1 MSESVNKL
9 FNPKDDQILKSPLP
23 SVVSHCLFFQRPTG
37 ELIGEVELQW
47 VSETLEEK
55 PDSFVWISLI
65 NPSTALLAQVKE
77 EFYLHELAIEDA
89 SRKHQRTKIETYGD
103 TLFIVLK
110 TMQQRGEHLD
120 FGATYVFLAERYII
134 SIRQN
139 NTLPDHR
146 VVDVCLN
153 NPAKLKQGP
162 GFIFHA
168 IMDHIVD
175 QYMPVIE
182 QFDERL
188 ADLERYIFSDRFSRR
203 TLRNLYYLKQE
214 LSHFRLAVAPMQ
226 EVCSFFITHKQIET
240 AHYISK
246 QSVPYFR
253 DIQDHVL
260 TTLDVTNSQS
270 EMLKVAMDTYLALV
284 SMSQSEVVKRLASWA
299 GILAVPTL
307 VASIYGMNFAHMPEL
322 QWHYGYFAALAF
334 MLLICLYL
342 YYRFK
347 RANWL

>member
-9 FNPKDDQILKSPLP
+9 FKPYDEEQQRSLP
-23 SVVSHCLFFQRPTG
+23 SSVSHCLFFQRSTG

-55 PDSFVWISLI
+55 PDSFVWISLTR
-65 NPSTALLAQVKE
+65 PSQALLAQVKE
-77 EFYLHELAIEDA
+77 EFGLHELAIEDA
-89 SRKHQRTKIETYGD
+89 GRQHQRTKIETYND

-110 TMQQRGEHLD
+110 TMQQRERLE
-120 FGATYVFLAERYII
+120 FGATYVFLAERFII

-146 VVDVCLN
+146 VVDACMN
-153 NPAKLKQGP
+153 NSAKLKQGP

-182 QFDERL
+182 QFDQRL
-188 ADLERYIFSDRFSRR
+188 GDLESFIFSDRFSRR

-226 EVCSFFITHKQIET
+226 EVCSFFITHKQTET

-284 SMSQSEVVKRLASWA
+284 SMSQSEIVKRLASWA

-307 VASIYGMNFAHMPEL
+307 VASIYGMNFSYMPEL
-322 QWHYGYFAALAF
+322 QWHYGYFAVVAF
-334 MLLICLYL
+334 MLLICVYL
-342 YYRFK
+342 YFRFK
-347 RANWL
+347 QARWL

>member
-1 MSESVNKL
+1 MSESVNNLLNKK
-9 FNPKDDQILKSPLP
+9 KDDTPATAELS
-23 SVVSHCLFFQRPTG
+23 SVSHCLFFQRSTG
-37 ELIGEVELQW
+37 QLIGEVELQW

-55 PDSFVWISLI
+55 PDSFVWISLLR
-65 NPSTALLAQVKE
+65 PSTALLAQVKE
-77 EFYLHELAIEDA
+77 EFGLHELAIEDA
-89 SRKHQRTKIETYGD
+89 GRLHQRTKIESYGD
-103 TLFIVLK
+103 TLFVVLK
-110 TMQQRGEHLD
+110 TMRQQETLQ
-120 FGATYVFLAERYII
+120 FGSTYIFLSERYII

-146 VVDVCLN
+146 VVDACIN
-153 NPAKLKQGP
+153 NIHKLKQGP

-175 QYMPVIE
+175 QYTPITE
-182 QFDERL
+182 QFDEQL
-188 ADLERYIFSDRFSRR
+188 QALERYIFSDRFSRR
-203 TLRNLYYLKQE
+203 TLKNLYYLKQE
-214 LSHFRLAVAPMQ
+214 LTHFRLAVTPMQ
-226 EVCSFFITHKQIET
+226 EVCNFFIGHKQTET

-246 QSVPYFR
+246 QSIPYFR

-307 VASIYGMNFAHMPEL
+307 VASIYGMNFAYMPEL
-322 QWHYGYFAALAF
+322 QWHYGYFIIVGF
-334 MLLICLYL
+334 MLMLCVLLYF
-342 YYRFK
+342 RFK
-347 RANWL
+347 KASWL

>member
-9 FNPKDDQILKSPLP
+9 FSPSDEPSPKRPLP
-23 SVVSHCLFFQRPTG
+23 SVVSHCLFFQRSTG
-37 ELIGEVELQW
+37 HLIGEVELQW

-65 NPSTALLAQVKE
+65 NPSNALLAQVKE
-77 EFYLHELAIEDA
+77 EFNLHELAIEDA

-110 TMQQRGEHLD
+110 TMQQRGERLE
-120 FGATYVFLAERYII
+120 FGATYVFLAERFII

-146 VVDVCLN
+146 VVDACMN
-153 NPAKLKQGP
+153 NSAKLKQGP

-188 ADLERYIFSDRFSRR
+188 QDLERYIFSDRFSRR

-226 EVCSFFITHKQIET
+226 EVCSFFITHKQTET

-284 SMSQSEVVKRLASWA
+284 TMSQSEIVKRLASWA

-307 VASIYGMNFAHMPEL
+307 VASIYGMNFAYMPEL
-322 QWHYGYFAALAF
+322 QWHYGYFAVVAL
-334 MLLICLYL
+334 MVLICVYL
-342 YYRFK
+342 YARFK
-347 RANWL
+347 RASWL